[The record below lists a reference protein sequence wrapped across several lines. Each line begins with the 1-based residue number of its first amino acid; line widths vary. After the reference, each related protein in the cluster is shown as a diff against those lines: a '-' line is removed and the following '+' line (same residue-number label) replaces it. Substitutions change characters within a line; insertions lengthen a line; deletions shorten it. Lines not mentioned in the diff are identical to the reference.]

1 MKGQRVLVDTM
12 VVIEAHRMGCWNALA
27 HYFSLE
33 TVEQC
38 VIECATGYRRR
49 KGYVQIDQQQ
59 LISKIKVHGVT
70 EALRAALLVADP
82 GAAAIDSGEKDLL
95 SYALTQPDALVLCS
109 PDKATVNSTY
119 RLKFS
124 GNTLFDR
131 LVALEELA
139 LEAGFRKQ
147 GYGENHTKQWLTT
160 YKTKVQLGI
169 L

>member
-1 MKGQRVLVDTM
+1 M
-12 VVIEAHRMGCWNALA
+12 
-27 HYFSLE
+27 
-33 TVEQC
+33 
-38 VIECATGYRRR
+38 
-49 KGYVQIDQQQ
+49 
-59 LISKIKVHGVT
+59 
-70 EALRAALLVADP
+70 ADP

-109 PDKATVNSTY
+109 PDKAAVSSAY
-119 RLKFS
+119 RLKS
-124 GNTLFDR
+124 SRNTLFDR